1 VLKVLPFNVCLV
13 NVTTVFYPQ
22 KALDKMDDQ
31 APTLVKMNELGESL
45 VEKTNA
51 PEVKTQMTNTNEDHD
66 QLQKRLNDAKQTLDE
81 IVEHSDEFDLKK
93 AEVDKKLPK
102 LQEKVEA
109 LEPISARPNT
119 VKKQLQE
126 SENISKEVCEVVEAL
141 ESVQDDQDWLFE
153 NTEVEP
159 EVSISLLIY
168 TKFCSNESWEARVYM
183 RVFSTFMPGQTR
195 TRVA

>member
-1 VLKVLPFNVCLV
+1 MPSTI
-13 NVTTVFYPQ
+13 NVTVIFFFYFPQ

-31 APTLVKMNELGESL
+31 APTLVKMNEIGESL

-66 QLQKRLNDAKQTLDE
+66 QLSKCLNDAKQTLDE
-81 IVEHSDEFDLKK
+81 IIEHSDELNSKK

-102 LQEKVEA
+102 LQEKVQA
-109 LEPISARPNT
+109 LEAISTRPNT

-126 SENISKEVCEVVEAL
+126 SENISKEVSEVVEAL
-141 ESVQDDQDWLFE
+141 ECAQEEQDWLFE

-159 EVSISLLIY
+159 QVIILLIFIDKY
-168 TKFCSNESWEARVYM
+168 
-183 RVFSTFMPGQTR
+183 
-195 TRVA
+195 